1 MIHRTLNTKVDHS
14 KSVVN
19 GELTATDVVVNKSL
33 TVTGSITARS
43 VVTDTVL
50 CDDTLY
56 AKSVK
61 TVEMGVKMLTTTDLM
76 ATTTNTSTLFI
87 TKTPTDEYAVGF
99 VGSSKL
105 TGTTLSSGVSTRV
118 RTIRLNKGAF
128 IVSYSFTPVN
138 VGEVTVSDYEVA
150 VVMDST
156 PLTTQRSLTSYSTDS
171 KHFIVSGS
179 CICVAP
185 YECHVSL
192 VATVTFDGS
201 LGVGASEL
209 MTCRI
214 I

>member
-1 MIHRTLNTKVDHS
+1 L
-14 KSVVN
+14 VN

-76 ATTTNTSTLFI
+76 ATTTNTSTLYV

-99 VGSSKL
+99 VGASKL
-105 TGTTLSSGVSTRV
+105 VGTTLSSGVSTRV
-118 RTIRLNKGAF
+118 RTIRLNKGTF

-138 VGEVTVSDYEVA
+138 VGEVTVSAYEVA
-150 VVMDST
+150 VVMDSQT
-156 PLTTQRSLTSYSTDS
+156 LTTQRSLTSYSTNTT
-171 KHFIVSGS
+171 KNFIVSGS
-179 CICVAP
+179 CICVVVP

-192 VATVTFDGS
+192 VATVTFGGS
-201 LGVGASEL
+201 LGVGPSEL